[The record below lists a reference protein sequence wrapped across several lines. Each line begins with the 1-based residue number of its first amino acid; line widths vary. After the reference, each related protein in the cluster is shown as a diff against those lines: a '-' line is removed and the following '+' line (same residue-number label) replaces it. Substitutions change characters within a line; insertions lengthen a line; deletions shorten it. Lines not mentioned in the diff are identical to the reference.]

1 MSEKLSNEDNRYLI
15 SLIKEEKLVEAV
27 KFVREKTDMSLLEA
41 KEYVDMKRINENAEY
56 PEKASNISEDEK
68 EYIVSLIQENKRLEV
83 VAFLHKNKNMSLLE
97 AKNYV
102 DNLASYK
109 ERDMAEMNS
118 YYIDNSNNRSSYKS
132 KEVPTRRGY
141 IFDEKLNIFIPNIA
155 RQRKFNKVIFSIL
168 LLLIVI
174 SIIQLPFLD
183 RTSYNQML
191 FFLFSSVSLLPLLVI
206 WIGVA
211 LNIHFTE
218 KTLKELEE
226 VELTNEFE
234 IKSLKENFTFFFF
247 IFIFVFLIL
256 VTYLQVHKSFKWFSY
271 RELFPFILIVAVTI
285 YNLYIFFKK
294 LKNRKYSLKINGK
307 NISILYKNNEID
319 LIKTDNIDCVEFYAK
334 RLRNRKKEI
343 KPTIQIFNKEHKALV
358 EMTISIKGYYLLKK
372 YFTKYNVEVE
382 DDFLIF

>member
-1 MSEKLSNEDNRYLI
+1 MSEKLSNEDNKYLI
-15 SLIKEEKLVEAV
+15 SLIKEEKIVEAV

-41 KEYVDMKRINENAEY
+41 KKYVDLKRINENAEY
-56 PEKASNISEDEK
+56 SQSDNNISEDEK
-68 EYIVSLIQENKRLEV
+68 EYIVSLIQENKKLQAA
-83 VAFLHKNKNMSLLE
+83 AFLHKSKNMSLLE
-97 AKNYV
+97 AKNYI
-102 DNLASYK
+102 DNLAPYIEK
-109 ERDMAEMNS
+109 NLTKINS
-118 YYIDNSNNRSSYKS
+118 NSNNRSNYKA
-132 KEVPTRRGY
+132 KEIPTRRGH

-155 RQRKFNKVIFSIL
+155 RQRKFNKVILYIL
-168 LLLIVI
+168 LLLTVI
-174 SIIQLPFLD
+174 SLIQLPFLD
-183 RTSYNQML
+183 RTSYYQML

-211 LNIHFTE
+211 LNIYFKE

-234 IKSLKENFTFFFF
+234 IKSLKENFTFFLFL
-247 IFIFVFLIL
+247 FVLIFLIL
-256 VTYLQVHKSFKWFSY
+256 VIYLHIDKLFKWFSY

-294 LKNRKYSLKINGK
+294 LKNRKYSLNINGK

-319 LIKTDNIDCVEFYAK
+319 LIKTDSIDCVEFYAK
-334 RLRNRKKEI
+334 RLRNKKKEI

-358 EMTISIKGYYLLKK
+358 EMTISIKDYYLLKK
-372 YFTKYNVEVE
+372 YFEKYNVKVE

>member
-1 MSEKLSNEDNRYLI
+1 MSEKLSNEDNKYLI
-15 SLIKEEKLVEAV
+15 SLIKEEKIVEAV

-41 KEYVDMKRINENAEY
+41 KKYVDLKRINENAEY
-56 PEKASNISEDEK
+56 SQSDNNISEDEK
-68 EYIVSLIQENKRLEV
+68 EYIVSLIQENKKLQA
-83 VAFLHKNKNMSLLE
+83 VAFLHKSKNMSLLE
-97 AKNYV
+97 AKNYI
-102 DNLASYK
+102 DNLAPYIEK
-109 ERDMAEMNS
+109 DMTKINS
-118 YYIDNSNNRSSYKS
+118 NSNNISNYKA
-132 KEVPTRRGY
+132 KEIPNKRGF
-141 IFDEKLNIFIPNIA
+141 IFDEKLNIFIPNLA
-155 RQRKFNKVIFSIL
+155 RQRKFNKVILYIL
-168 LLLIVI
+168 LLLTVI
-174 SIIQLPFLD
+174 SLIQLPLLD
-183 RTSYNQML
+183 RTSYYQML

-294 LKNRKYSLKINGK
+294 LKNRKYSLNINGK

-319 LIKTDNIDCVEFYAK
+319 LVKTDNIDCVEFYAK
-334 RLRNRKKEI
+334 KLRNRKKEI

-358 EMTISIKGYYLLKK
+358 EMTISIRDYYLLKK
-372 YFTKYNVEVE
+372 YFEKYNVEVE

>member
-1 MSEKLSNEDNRYLI
+1 MSEKLSNEDNKYLI
-15 SLIKEEKLVEAV
+15 SLIKEEKIVEAV

-41 KEYVDMKRINENAEY
+41 KKYVDLKRINENAEY
-56 PEKASNISEDEK
+56 SQSDNNISEDEK
-68 EYIVSLIQENKRLEV
+68 EYIVSLIQENKKLQA

-97 AKNYV
+97 AKNYI
-102 DNLASYK
+102 DNLAPYIEK
-109 ERDMAEMNS
+109 NLTKINS
-118 YYIDNSNNRSSYKS
+118 NSNNRSNYKA
-132 KEVPTRRGY
+132 KEIPTRRGH

-155 RQRKFNKVIFSIL
+155 RQRKFNKVIFYIL
-168 LLLIVI
+168 LLLTVI
-174 SIIQLPFLD
+174 SLIQLPFLD
-183 RTSYNQML
+183 RTSYYQML

-211 LNIHFTE
+211 LNIYFKE

-234 IKSLKENFTFFFF
+234 IKSLKENFTFFLFL
-247 IFIFVFLIL
+247 FVLIFLIL
-256 VTYLQVHKSFKWFSY
+256 VIYLHIDKLFKWFSY

-294 LKNRKYSLKINGK
+294 LKNRKYSLNINGK

-343 KPTIQIFNKEHKALV
+343 KPTIQIFNKEHKVLV
-358 EMTISIKGYYLLKK
+358 EMTISIKDYYLLKK
-372 YFTKYNVEVE
+372 YFTKHNVEVE

>member
-1 MSEKLSNEDNRYLI
+1 MSEKLSNEDNKYLI
-15 SLIKEEKLVEAV
+15 SLIKEEKIVEAV

-41 KEYVDMKRINENAEY
+41 KKYVDLKRINENAEY
-56 PEKASNISEDEK
+56 SQNDNNISEDEK
-68 EYIVSLIQENKRLEV
+68 EYIVSLIQENKKLQA
-83 VAFLHKNKNMSLLE
+83 VAFLHKSKNMSLLE
-97 AKNYV
+97 AKNYI
-102 DNLASYK
+102 DNLAPYIEK
-109 ERDMAEMNS
+109 DMTKINS
-118 YYIDNSNNRSSYKS
+118 NSNNISNYKA
-132 KEVPTRRGY
+132 KEIPNKRGF
-141 IFDEKLNIFIPNIA
+141 IFDEKLNIFIPNLA
-155 RQRKFNKVIFSIL
+155 RQRKFNKVILYIL
-168 LLLIVI
+168 LLLTVI
-174 SIIQLPFLD
+174 SLIQLPFLD
-183 RTSYNQML
+183 RTSYYQML

-211 LNIHFTE
+211 LNIYFTE

-285 YNLYIFFKK
+285 YNLYIFYKK

-358 EMTISIKGYYLLKK
+358 EMTISIKDYYLLKK
-372 YFTKYNVEVE
+372 YFTKHNVEVE

>member
-1 MSEKLSNEDNRYLI
+1 MSEKLSSEDNKYLI
-15 SLIKEEKLVEAV
+15 SLIKEEKIVEAV

-56 PEKASNISEDEK
+56 TEKDNNISKDEK
-68 EYIVSLIQENKRLEV
+68 EYIVSLIQENKRLEA

-102 DNLASYK
+102 DNLAPYIEK
-109 ERDMAEMNS
+109 NVTEINS
-118 YYIDNSNNRSSYKS
+118 NSNNISNYKA
-132 KEVPTRRGY
+132 KEIPTRRGH
-141 IFDEKLNIFIPNIA
+141 IFDEKLNIFIPNLA
-155 RQRKFNKVIFSIL
+155 RQRKFNKVIFYIL
-168 LLLIVI
+168 LLLTVI
-174 SIIQLPFLD
+174 SLIQLPFLD

-191 FFLFSSVSLLPLLVI
+191 FFLLSSVSILPLLVI
-206 WIGVA
+206 WTGVA
-211 LNIHFTE
+211 LNIYFTE

-256 VTYLQVHKSFKWFSY
+256 VTYLQVHKLFRWFSY

-285 YNLYIFFKK
+285 YNLYIFYKK
-294 LKNRKYSLKINGK
+294 LKNRKYSLNINGK

-319 LIKTDNIDCVEFYAK
+319 LIKIDNIDCVEFYAK

-343 KPTIQIFNKEHKALV
+343 KPTIQIFNKEHKSLV
-358 EMTISIKGYYLLKK
+358 EMTVSIKDYYLLKK
-372 YFTKYNVEVE
+372 YFEKYNVEVE

>member
-1 MSEKLSNEDNRYLI
+1 MSGKLSNEDNKYLI
-15 SLIKEEKLVEAV
+15 SLIKEEKIVEAV

-56 PEKASNISEDEK
+56 TEKDNNISEDEK
-68 EYIVSLIQENKRLEV
+68 EYIFSLIQENKRLEAV
-83 VAFLHKNKNMSLLE
+83 SFLHKNKNMSLLE

-102 DNLASYK
+102 DNLAPYIEK
-109 ERDMAEMNS
+109 NMTEINS
-118 YYIDNSNNRSSYKS
+118 NSNNISNYKA
-132 KEVPTRRGY
+132 KEIPTRRGH
-141 IFDEKLNIFIPNIA
+141 IFDEKLNIFIPNLA
-155 RQRKFNKVIFSIL
+155 RQRKFNKVILYIML
-168 LLLIVI
+168 LLTVI
-174 SIIQLPFLD
+174 SLIQLPFLD

-206 WIGVA
+206 WTGVA
-211 LNIHFTE
+211 LNIYFTE

-256 VTYLQVHKSFKWFSY
+256 VTYLQVHKLFKWFSY

-294 LKNRKYSLKINGK
+294 LKNSKYSLNINGK

-319 LIKTDNIDCVEFYAK
+319 LIKTDNIDCIEFYAK

-358 EMTISIKGYYLLKK
+358 EMTVSIKDYYLLKK
-372 YFTKYNVEVE
+372 YFEKYNVEVE

>member
-1 MSEKLSNEDNRYLI
+1 MSEKLSNEDNKYLI
-15 SLIKEEKLVEAV
+15 SLIKEEKIVEAV

-41 KEYVDMKRINENAEY
+41 KKYVDLKRINENAEY
-56 PEKASNISEDEK
+56 SQSDNNISEDEK
-68 EYIVSLIQENKRLEV
+68 EYIVSLIQENKKLQA

-97 AKNYV
+97 AKNYI
-102 DNLASYK
+102 DNLAPYIEK
-109 ERDMAEMNS
+109 DMTKINS
-118 YYIDNSNNRSSYKS
+118 NSNNISNYKA
-132 KEVPTRRGY
+132 KEIPNKRGF
-141 IFDEKLNIFIPNIA
+141 IFDEKLNIFIPNLA
-155 RQRKFNKVIFSIL
+155 RQRKFNKVILYIL
-168 LLLIVI
+168 LLLTVI
-174 SIIQLPFLD
+174 SLIQLPFLD
-183 RTSYNQML
+183 RTSYYQML

-211 LNIHFTE
+211 LNIYFKE

-234 IKSLKENFTFFFF
+234 IKSLKENFTFFLFL
-247 IFIFVFLIL
+247 FVLIFLIL
-256 VTYLQVHKSFKWFSY
+256 VIYLHIDKLFKWFSY

-294 LKNRKYSLKINGK
+294 LKNRKYSLNINGK

-319 LIKTDNIDCVEFYAK
+319 LVKTDNIDCVEFYAK

-343 KPTIQIFNKEHKALV
+343 KPTIQIFNKEHKVLV
-358 EMTISIKGYYLLKK
+358 EMTISIKDYYLLKK
-372 YFTKYNVEVE
+372 YFEKYNVKVE

>member
-1 MSEKLSNEDNRYLI
+1 MSEKLSNEDNKYLI
-15 SLIKEEKLVEAV
+15 SLIKEEKIVEAV

-41 KEYVDMKRINENAEY
+41 KKYVDLKRINENAEY
-56 PEKASNISEDEK
+56 SQSDNNISEDEK
-68 EYIVSLIQENKRLEV
+68 EYIVSLIQENKKLQA
-83 VAFLHKNKNMSLLE
+83 VAFLHKSKNMSLLE
-97 AKNYV
+97 AKNYI
-102 DNLASYK
+102 DNLAPYIEK
-109 ERDMAEMNS
+109 DMTKINS
-118 YYIDNSNNRSSYKS
+118 NSNNISNYKA
-132 KEVPTRRGY
+132 KEIPNKRGF
-141 IFDEKLNIFIPNIA
+141 IFDEKLNIFIPNLA
-155 RQRKFNKVIFSIL
+155 RQRKFNKVILYIL
-168 LLLIVI
+168 LLLTVI
-174 SIIQLPFLD
+174 SRIQLPRLD
-183 RTSYNQML
+183 RTSYYQML

-294 LKNRKYSLKINGK
+294 LKNRKYSLNINGK

-319 LIKTDNIDCVEFYAK
+319 LIKTDSIDCVEFYAK
-334 RLRNRKKEI
+334 RLRNKKKEI

-358 EMTISIKGYYLLKK
+358 EMTISIKDYYLLKK
-372 YFTKYNVEVE
+372 YFEKYNVKVE

>member
-1 MSEKLSNEDNRYLI
+1 MSGKLSNEDNKYLI
-15 SLIKEEKLVEAV
+15 SLIKEEKIVEAV

-56 PEKASNISEDEK
+56 TEKDNNISKDEK
-68 EYIVSLIQENKRLEV
+68 EYIVSLIQENKRLEA
-83 VAFLHKNKNMSLLE
+83 VAFLHKSKNMSLLE
-97 AKNYV
+97 AKNYI
-102 DNLASYK
+102 DNLAPYIEK
-109 ERDMAEMNS
+109 NVTEINS
-118 YYIDNSNNRSSYKS
+118 YYIDNSNNKS
-132 KEVPTRRGY
+132 NHKAKKIPDKRGF
-141 IFDEKLNIFIPNIA
+141 IFDEKLNIFIPNLA
-155 RQRKFNKVIFSIL
+155 RQRKFNKVILYIL
-168 LLLIVI
+168 LLLTVI
-174 SIIQLPFLD
+174 SLVQLPFLD

-206 WIGVA
+206 WTGVA
-211 LNIHFTE
+211 LNIYFTE

-256 VTYLQVHKSFKWFSY
+256 VTYLQVHKLFRWFSY
-271 RELFPFILIVAVTI
+271 RELFPFILIVVVTI
-285 YNLYIFFKK
+285 YNLYIFYKK
-294 LKNRKYSLKINGK
+294 LKNRKYSLNINGK

-319 LIKTDNIDCVEFYAK
+319 LIKIDNIDCVEFYAK

-343 KPTIQIFNKEHKALV
+343 KPTIQIFNKEHKSLV
-358 EMTISIKGYYLLKK
+358 EMTVSIKDYYLLKK
-372 YFTKYNVEVE
+372 YFEKYNVEVE

>member
-1 MSEKLSNEDNRYLI
+1 MELSEKDEEYII
-15 SLIKEEKLVEAV
+15 SLLKQGNKINAIAFIKD
-27 KFVREKTDMSLLEA
+27 KTGITLKEA
-41 KEYVDMKRINENAEY
+41 KDYIDKKANNEHYEKNISISKEDEEYIHSLINENKKLQA
-56 PEKASNISEDEK
+56 
-68 EYIVSLIQENKRLEV
+68 

-102 DNLASYK
+102 DNLAPYIEK
-109 ERDMAEMNS
+109 NMTEINS
-118 YYIDNSNNRSSYKS
+118 YYIDNSNNKS
-132 KEVPTRRGY
+132 NHKAKKIPDKRGF
-141 IFDEKLNIFIPNIA
+141 IFDEKLNIFIPNLA
-155 RQRKFNKVIFSIL
+155 RQRKFNKVIFYIL
-168 LLLIVI
+168 LLLTVI
-174 SIIQLPFLD
+174 SLIQLPLLD
-183 RTSYNQML
+183 RTSYYQML

-294 LKNRKYSLKINGK
+294 LKNRKYSLNINGK

-319 LIKTDNIDCVEFYAK
+319 LVKTDNIDCVEFYAK
-334 RLRNRKKEI
+334 KLRNRKKEI

-358 EMTISIKGYYLLKK
+358 EMTISIRDYYLLKK
-372 YFTKYNVEVE
+372 YFEKYNVEVE

>member
-1 MSEKLSNEDNRYLI
+1 MELSEKDEEYII
-15 SLIKEEKLVEAV
+15 SLLKQGNKINAIAFIKD
-27 KFVREKTDMSLLEA
+27 KTGITLKEA
-41 KEYVDMKRINENAEY
+41 KDYIDKKANNEHYEKNISISKEDEEYIHSLINENKKLQA
-56 PEKASNISEDEK
+56 
-68 EYIVSLIQENKRLEV
+68 

-97 AKNYV
+97 AKNYI
-102 DNLASYK
+102 DNLAPYIEK
-109 ERDMAEMNS
+109 NLTKINS
-118 YYIDNSNNRSSYKS
+118 NSNNRSNYKA
-132 KEVPTRRGY
+132 KEIPTRRGH

-155 RQRKFNKVIFSIL
+155 RQRKFNKVIFYIL
-168 LLLIVI
+168 LLLTVI
-174 SIIQLPFLD
+174 SLIQLPFLNK
-183 RTSYNQML
+183 TSYNQML
-191 FFLFSSVSLLPLLVI
+191 FFLFSSVSILPLLVI

-211 LNIHFTE
+211 LNIYFTK

-234 IKSLKENFTFFFF
+234 IKSLKENFTFFLFL
-247 IFIFVFLIL
+247 FVLIFLIL
-256 VTYLQVHKSFKWFSY
+256 VIYLQVDKLLKWFSY
-271 RELFPFILIVAVTI
+271 KELFPFILIIAVTI
-285 YNLYIFFKK
+285 YNLYIFYKK

-358 EMTISIKGYYLLKK
+358 EMIISIKDYYLLKK
-372 YFTKYNVEVE
+372 YFEKYNVEVE

>member
-1 MSEKLSNEDNRYLI
+1 MELSEKDEEYII
-15 SLIKEEKLVEAV
+15 SLLKQGNKINAIAFIKD
-27 KFVREKTDMSLLEA
+27 KTGITLKEA
-41 KEYVDMKRINENAEY
+41 KDYIDKKANNEHYEKNISISKEDEEYIHSLINENKKLQA
-56 PEKASNISEDEK
+56 
-68 EYIVSLIQENKRLEV
+68 

-102 DNLASYK
+102 DNLAPYK
-109 ERDMAEMNS
+109 EKDMAEMNS

-132 KEVPTRRGY
+132 KEIPIRRGY
-141 IFDEKLNIFIPNIA
+141 VFDKKLNIFIPNLD
-155 RQRKFNKVIFSIL
+155 RQRKFNKVIFYIL
-168 LLLIVI
+168 LLLTVI
-174 SIIQLPFLD
+174 SLIQLPFLNK
-183 RTSYNQML
+183 TSYNQML
-191 FFLFSSVSLLPLLVI
+191 FFLFSFVSILPLLVI
-206 WIGVA
+206 WIGVT
-211 LNIHFTE
+211 LNIYFTK

-234 IKSLKENFTFFFF
+234 IKSLRENFTYFFF
-247 IFIFVFLIL
+247 IFIFIFLIL
-256 VTYLQVHKSFKWFSY
+256 VIYLHVDKLLKWFSY
-271 RELFPFILIVAVTI
+271 KELFPFILIVVVTI
-285 YNLYIFFKK
+285 YNLYIFYKK

-358 EMTISIKGYYLLKK
+358 EMTISIKDYYLLKK

>member
-1 MSEKLSNEDNRYLI
+1 MSGKLSNEDNKYLI
-15 SLIKEEKLVEAV
+15 SLIKEEKIVEAV

-56 PEKASNISEDEK
+56 TEKDNNISEDEK
-68 EYIVSLIQENKRLEV
+68 EYIFSLIQENKRLEAV
-83 VAFLHKNKNMSLLE
+83 SFLHKNKNMSLLE

-102 DNLASYK
+102 DNLAPYIEK
-109 ERDMAEMNS
+109 NVTEINS
-118 YYIDNSNNRSSYKS
+118 NSNNISNYKA
-132 KEVPTRRGY
+132 KEIPTRRGH
-141 IFDEKLNIFIPNIA
+141 IFDEKLNIFIPNLA
-155 RQRKFNKVIFSIL
+155 RQRKFNKVIFYIL
-168 LLLIVI
+168 LLLTVI
-174 SIIQLPFLD
+174 SLVQLPFLD

-191 FFLFSSVSLLPLLVI
+191 FFLLSSVSILPLLVI
-206 WIGVA
+206 WTGVA
-211 LNIHFTE
+211 LNIYFTE

-256 VTYLQVHKSFKWFSY
+256 VTYLQVHKLFRWFSY

-285 YNLYIFFKK
+285 YNLYIFYKK
-294 LKNRKYSLKINGK
+294 LKNRKYSLNINGK

-319 LIKTDNIDCVEFYAK
+319 LIKIDNIDCVEFYAK

-343 KPTIQIFNKEHKALV
+343 KPTIQIFNKEHKSLV
-358 EMTISIKGYYLLKK
+358 EMTVSIKDYYLLKK
-372 YFTKYNVEVE
+372 YFEKYNVEVE

>member
-1 MSEKLSNEDNRYLI
+1 MELSEKDEEYII
-15 SLIKEEKLVEAV
+15 SLLKQGNKINAIAFIKD
-27 KFVREKTDMSLLEA
+27 KTGITLKEA
-41 KEYVDMKRINENAEY
+41 KDYIDKKANNEHYEKNISISKEDEEYIHSLINENKKLQA
-56 PEKASNISEDEK
+56 
-68 EYIVSLIQENKRLEV
+68 

-102 DNLASYK
+102 DNLAPYIEK
-109 ERDMAEMNS
+109 NMTEINS
-118 YYIDNSNNRSSYKS
+118 YYIDNSNNKS
-132 KEVPTRRGY
+132 NHKAKKIPDKRGF
-141 IFDEKLNIFIPNIA
+141 IFDEKLNIFIPNLA
-155 RQRKFNKVIFSIL
+155 RQRKFNKVIFYIL
-168 LLLIVI
+168 LLLTVI
-174 SIIQLPFLD
+174 SLIQLPLLD
-183 RTSYNQML
+183 RTSYYQML
-191 FFLFSSVSLLPLLVI
+191 FFLFSLVSLLPLLVI

-294 LKNRKYSLKINGK
+294 LKNRKYSLNINGK

-319 LIKTDNIDCVEFYAK
+319 LIKTDSIDCVEFYAK
-334 RLRNRKKEI
+334 RLRNKKKEI

-358 EMTISIKGYYLLKK
+358 EMTISIKDYYLLKK
-372 YFTKYNVEVE
+372 YFEKYNVEVE

>member
-1 MSEKLSNEDNRYLI
+1 MSEKLSNEDNKYLI
-15 SLIKEEKLVEAV
+15 SLIKEEKIVEAV

-41 KEYVDMKRINENAEY
+41 KKYVDLKRINENAEY
-56 PEKASNISEDEK
+56 SQSDNNISEDEK
-68 EYIVSLIQENKRLEV
+68 EYIVSLIQENKKLQAA
-83 VAFLHKNKNMSLLE
+83 AFLHKSKNMSLLE
-97 AKNYV
+97 AKNYI
-102 DNLASYK
+102 DNLAPYIEK
-109 ERDMAEMNS
+109 NLTKINS
-118 YYIDNSNNRSSYKS
+118 NSNNRSNYKA
-132 KEVPTRRGY
+132 KEIPTRRGH
-141 IFDEKLNIFIPNIA
+141 IFDEKLNMFIPNLD
-155 RQRKFNKVIFSIL
+155 RQRKFNKVIFYIL
-168 LLLIVI
+168 LLLTVI
-174 SIIQLPFLD
+174 SLIQLPLLD
-183 RTSYNQML
+183 RTSYYQML

-211 LNIHFTE
+211 LNIYFTE

-247 IFIFVFLIL
+247 IFIFIFLIL
-256 VTYLQVHKSFKWFSY
+256 VIYLQVHKLFKWFSY

-285 YNLYIFFKK
+285 YNLYIFYKK
-294 LKNRKYSLKINGK
+294 LKNRKYSLNINGK

-319 LIKTDNIDCVEFYAK
+319 LVKTDNIDCVEFYAK

-358 EMTISIKGYYLLKK
+358 EMIISIKDYYLLKK
-372 YFTKYNVEVE
+372 YFEKYNVEVE

>member
-1 MSEKLSNEDNRYLI
+1 MSEKLSNEDNKYLI
-15 SLIKEEKLVEAV
+15 SLIKEEKIVEAV

-41 KEYVDMKRINENAEY
+41 KKYVDLKRINENAEY
-56 PEKASNISEDEK
+56 SQSDNNISEDEK
-68 EYIVSLIQENKRLEV
+68 EYIVSLIQENKKLQA
-83 VAFLHKNKNMSLLE
+83 VAFLHKSKNMSLLE
-97 AKNYV
+97 AKNYI
-102 DNLASYK
+102 DNLAPYIEK
-109 ERDMAEMNS
+109 NLTKINS
-118 YYIDNSNNRSSYKS
+118 NSNNRSNYKA
-132 KEVPTRRGY
+132 KEIPTRRGH

-155 RQRKFNKVIFSIL
+155 RQRKFNKVIFYIL
-168 LLLIVI
+168 LLLTVI
-174 SIIQLPFLD
+174 SLIQLPFLD
-183 RTSYNQML
+183 RTSYYQML

-294 LKNRKYSLKINGK
+294 LKNRKYSLNINGK

-343 KPTIQIFNKEHKALV
+343 KPTIQIFNKEHKVLV
-358 EMTISIKGYYLLKK
+358 EMTISIKDYYLLKK
-372 YFTKYNVEVE
+372 YFEKYNVKVE

>member
-1 MSEKLSNEDNRYLI
+1 MSEKLSNEDNKYLI
-15 SLIKEEKLVEAV
+15 SLIKEEKIVEAV

-41 KEYVDMKRINENAEY
+41 KKYVDLKRINENAEY
-56 PEKASNISEDEK
+56 SQSDNNISEDEK
-68 EYIVSLIQENKRLEV
+68 EYIVSLIQENKKLQAA
-83 VAFLHKNKNMSLLE
+83 AFLHKSKNMSLLE
-97 AKNYV
+97 AKNYI
-102 DNLASYK
+102 DNLAPYIEK
-109 ERDMAEMNS
+109 NLTKINS
-118 YYIDNSNNRSSYKS
+118 NSNNRSNYKA
-132 KEVPTRRGY
+132 KEIPTRRGH
-141 IFDEKLNIFIPNIA
+141 IFDEKLNMFIPNLD
-155 RQRKFNKVIFSIL
+155 RQRKFNKVIFYIL
-168 LLLIVI
+168 LLLTVI
-174 SIIQLPFLD
+174 SLIQLPLLD
-183 RTSYNQML
+183 RTSYYQML

-211 LNIHFTE
+211 LNIYFTE

-247 IFIFVFLIL
+247 IFIFIFLIL
-256 VTYLQVHKSFKWFSY
+256 VIYLQVHKLFKWFSY

-285 YNLYIFFKK
+285 YNLYIFYKK
-294 LKNRKYSLKINGK
+294 LKNRKYSLNINGK

-319 LIKTDNIDCVEFYAK
+319 LVKTDNIDCVEFYAK

-358 EMTISIKGYYLLKK
+358 EMTISIKDYYLLKK
-372 YFTKYNVEVE
+372 YFTKHNVEVE

>member
-1 MSEKLSNEDNRYLI
+1 MSEKLSNEDNKYLI
-15 SLIKEEKLVEAV
+15 SLIKEEKIVEAV

-41 KEYVDMKRINENAEY
+41 KKYVDLKRINENAEY
-56 PEKASNISEDEK
+56 SQSDNNISEDEK
-68 EYIVSLIQENKRLEV
+68 EYIVSLIQENKKLQA
-83 VAFLHKNKNMSLLE
+83 VAFLHKSKNMSLLE
-97 AKNYV
+97 AKNYI
-102 DNLASYK
+102 DNLAPYIEK
-109 ERDMAEMNS
+109 DMTKINS
-118 YYIDNSNNRSSYKS
+118 NSNNISNYKA
-132 KEVPTRRGY
+132 KEIPNKRGF
-141 IFDEKLNIFIPNIA
+141 IFDEKLNIFIPNLA
-155 RQRKFNKVIFSIL
+155 RQRKFNKVILYIL
-168 LLLIVI
+168 LLLTVI
-174 SIIQLPFLD
+174 SLIQLPLLD
-183 RTSYNQML
+183 RTSYYQML

-234 IKSLKENFTFFFF
+234 IKSLKENFTFFLFL
-247 IFIFVFLIL
+247 FVLIFLIL
-256 VTYLQVHKSFKWFSY
+256 VIYLHIDKLFKWFSY

-294 LKNRKYSLKINGK
+294 LKNRKYSLNINGK

-343 KPTIQIFNKEHKALV
+343 KPTIQIFNKEHKVLV
-358 EMTISIKGYYLLKK
+358 EMTISIKDYYLLKK
-372 YFTKYNVEVE
+372 YFEKYNVKVE